1 MTWMTEATA
10 PGRPNVVLV
19 MTDQQRHDTIAALGH
34 PHMVT
39 PNLDRLVSEGV
50 AFGQAYVTA
59 PSCTPSRASF
69 FTGLYPSGCGVLR
82 NDEAWPRTWVED
94 LAASGYHCVN
104 VGKMHTFP
112 YEAPTGFHERHVV
125 ENKDRGTPT
134 VPFLID
140 NWDKALLAGGVVK
153 PDRRTLRSEPDY
165 EQRLGAFEWTL
176 PERLHAD
183 AFVGSVAA
191 HWLDTYPGDEPFFL
205 QVGFPG
211 PHPPYDAPAR
221 LLDLYADTDLPAVN
235 RDEAELAA
243 MPPQVRSVRRE
254 HLEHD
259 HDSIVHLEH
268 PTPEQQRRQ
277 RVHYYANVTLID
289 EQVGE
294 LVAALERRGVLENT
308 VIVFT
313 SDHGDA
319 LGDHGLSQKWTMYEP
334 AVHVPAIVHAPGRL
348 RSGVEVSDLISHVDL
363 GATILD
369 LAGVEQQPGVAARS
383 LLPVLLG
390 QEWTGRDVVFAEQA
404 RDGIQKDSE
413 MMTMAFD
420 GRWKLVSFSDAD
432 DGQLFDVVAD
442 PQERHDRWDDPAAA
456 GERSRLL
463 ARIADWR
470 REVLFTSRDWWRA
483 VS

>member
-1 MTWMTEATA
+1 MTET
-10 PGRPNVVLV
+10 RPNVLLV
-19 MTDQQRHDTIAALGH
+19 MTDQQRFDTIAALGY

-39 PNLDRLVSEGV
+39 PHLDRLVGEGV
-50 AFGQAYVTA
+50 AFARAYVTA

-82 NDEAWPRTWVED
+82 NDESWPRTWVED
-94 LAASGYHCVN
+94 LAASGYRCVN

-112 YEAPTGFHERHVV
+112 YEAPSGFHERHVV

-134 VPFLID
+134 VPYLLD
-140 NWDKALLAGGVVK
+140 NWDKALHASGVVK
-153 PDRRTLRSEPDY
+153 PDRRTLRSTPDY
-165 EQRLGAFEWTL
+165 DERLGAFEWTL

-183 AFVGSVAA
+183 AFVGSIAT
-191 HWLDTYPGDEPFFL
+191 HWLDTYPGDEPFFV

-221 LLDLYADTDLPAVN
+221 LLEAYADAEIPPVN
-235 RDEAELAA
+235 RDESEFAA
-243 MPPQVRSVRRE
+243 MPPQVRSVRQE

-294 LVAALERRGVLENT
+294 LIAALERRGVLEDT

-348 RSGVEVSDLISHVDL
+348 RSGVTVPEPISHFDL

-369 LAGVEQQPGVAARS
+369 LTGVEPQPGVSARS
-383 LLPVLLG
+383 LLPVLREDDG
-390 QEWTGRDVVFAEQA
+390 GWSGREVVFTEQA
-404 RDGIQKDSE
+404 RDGIQRESE

-420 GRWKLVSFSDAD
+420 GRWKLVSFSDD
-432 DGQLFDVVAD
+432 PEHGQLFDLQTD
-442 PQERHDRWDDPAAA
+442 PQERVDLWSELAHA
-456 GERSRLL
+456 GERERLL
-463 ARIADWR
+463 GATATWR
-470 REVLFTSRDWWRA
+470 REVLFSSRDWWRA
-483 VS
+483 VT

>member
-1 MTWMTEATA
+1 MPETSA
-10 PGRPNVVLV
+10 PDRPNVVLV
-19 MTDQQRHDTIAALGH
+19 MTDQQRHDTIAALGYS
-34 PHMVT
+34 HMVT

-50 AFGQAYVTA
+50 AFGHAHVTA

-82 NDEAWPRTWVED
+82 NDESWPRTWVED
-94 LAASGYHCVN
+94 LATAGYRCVN

-134 VPFLID
+134 VPYLLD
-140 NWDKALLAGGVVK
+140 NWDKALHASGVTK
-153 PDRRTLRSEPDY
+153 PDRRTLRNEPDY
-165 EQRLGAFEWTL
+165 HERLGAFEWTL

-183 AFVGSVAA
+183 AFVGAIA
-191 HWLDTYPGDEPFFL
+191 THWLETYPGDEPFFL

-221 LLDLYADTDLPAVN
+221 LLDLYADVDLPEVN
-235 RDEAELAA
+235 RDEAEFAA

-268 PTPEQQRRQ
+268 PTPEQLRRQ
-277 RVHYYANVTLID
+277 RIHYYANVTLID

-294 LVAALERRGVLENT
+294 LISALERRGVLENT
-308 VIVFT
+308 VIMFT

-334 AVHVPAIVHAPGRL
+334 AVRVPAIVHAPDRF
-348 RSGVEVSDLISHVDL
+348 RPRATVPDLISHFDL
-363 GATILD
+363 GATILE
-369 LAGVEQQPGVAARS
+369 LAGVEQLPGVSARS
-383 LLPVLLG
+383 LMPALLG

-404 RDGIQKDSE
+404 RDGIQRESE
-413 MMTMAFD
+413 MMTMTYD

-432 DGQLFDVVAD
+432 DGQLFDLVAD
-442 PQERHDRWDDPAAA
+442 PQERQNLWDDGAHAH
-456 GERSRLL
+456 EKERLL
-463 ARIADWR
+463 DHTVRWR
-470 REVLFTSRDWWRA
+470 RDVLFSSRDWWRA